1 MRGEAG
7 FSVNAPHPFITHTFL
22 LTYPRPYVSFRGS
35 ARNLEHLYQKP
46 QPEYYVYILTNSSRT
61 LYIGVTNDLVRR
73 VYQHRQKL
81 VEGFTKKYNVNWLV
95 YYEQTQDVKAALFR
109 ERQIKAWRRSKKVEL
124 VDVMNPEWRDLSAG
138 WYESC

>member
-1 MRGEAG
+1 M
-7 FSVNAPHPFITHTFL
+7 
-22 LTYPRPYVSFRGS
+22 
-35 ARNLEHLYQKP
+35 YQKP
-46 QPEYYVYILTNSSRT
+46 RPEYYVYILTNSSRT

-81 VEGFTKKYNVNWLV
+81 VEGFTKKYNVSWLV
-95 YYEQTQDVKAALFR
+95 YYEQTLDVKAALLR
-109 ERQIKAWRRSKKVEL
+109 ERQIKACRRSKKVGL

>member
-1 MRGEAG
+1 M
-7 FSVNAPHPFITHTFL
+7 
-22 LTYPRPYVSFRGS
+22 
-35 ARNLEHLYQKP
+35 YQKP
-46 QPEYYVYILTNSSRT
+46 KPEYYVYILTNSSRT

-95 YYEQTQDVKAALFR
+95 YYEQTQDVIAALFR
-109 ERQIKAWRRSKKVEL
+109 ERQIKAWRREKNVGL
-124 VDVMNPEWRDLSAG
+124 GDVINPEWKDLSAG

>member
-1 MRGEAG
+1 M
-7 FSVNAPHPFITHTFL
+7 
-22 LTYPRPYVSFRGS
+22 
-35 ARNLEHLYQKP
+35 YQKP

-73 VYQHRQKL
+73 VHQHRQKL
-81 VEGFTKKYNVNWLV
+81 VEGFTKKYNVSWLV

-109 ERQIKAWRRSKKVEL
+109 ERQIKVYILTNSSRWRRSKKVEL